1 MVLAEAEVVDTHLVG
16 PDALRDNLPDHLG
29 CPERRAI
36 CVDGEV
42 AERVE
47 PEGQFRL
54 FHDRHNTGR
63 CRAVPRAGTRV
74 SSMEILVGLAVVLH
88 LLGMASIAGGWL
100 ATYLGAARGLN
111 VLVWGARAQLLIG
124 LLLVGLVQMNKE
136 DLNWAK
142 IAVKLVVALA
152 VVACAEIANARS
164 RKGQAQPVLVNAAF
178 GLMLVNVFVAV
189 LWMTPEA

>member
-1 MVLAEAEVVDTHLVG
+1 
-16 PDALRDNLPDHLG
+16 
-29 CPERRAI
+29 
-36 CVDGEV
+36 
-42 AERVE
+42 
-47 PEGQFRL
+47 
-54 FHDRHNTGR
+54 
-63 CRAVPRAGTRV
+63 
-74 SSMEILVGLAVVLH
+74 MEILVGLAVVLH

-164 RKGQAQPVLVNAAF
+164 RKGQAQPALVNAAF